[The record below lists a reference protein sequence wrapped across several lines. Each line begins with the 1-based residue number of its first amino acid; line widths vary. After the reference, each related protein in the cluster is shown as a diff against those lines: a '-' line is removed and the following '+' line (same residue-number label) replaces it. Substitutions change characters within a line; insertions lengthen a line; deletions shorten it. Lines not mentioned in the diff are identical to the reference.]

1 MHRLAC
7 RALACL
13 ALAAIALG
21 GFGQSAAAAP
31 APPPRIVFLGDSITD
46 GHTYPLLVRQALA
59 EAGLAPPVC
68 INAGLGG
75 DTAAG
80 MRRRLDRDVL
90 VHKPALV
97 TLSVGTND
105 ALRKAPPEPYEADVT
120 AICDRLLAEKI
131 PVLLMTTS
139 ILGPKNADADKRL
152 ADFNAIL
159 RRLAA
164 AHVSRLAEVNR
175 LMQDAR
181 AAGTNVLDSD
191 GVHPNFAGHRIMAR
205 AILDALGYKEV
216 PVPPELK
223 IEVMP
228 GVIRAWKIRAAAGPL
243 DEAAVAALK
252 PDDAWKDFTL
262 PETAPQTTWWLEQE
276 RRRGFALSVDK
287 LIGPGGKYQGLA
299 VIDAGTP
306 RRVFLNPG
314 AQVEAVWLNGRRLYK
329 RAEWTGWHAGRERLP
344 ADLRKGPNTVV
355 IEMGPQFFLSMTDD
369 NTW

>member
-1 MHRLAC
+1 MHRIAC

-13 ALAAIALG
+13 ALAALALG
-21 GFGQSAAAAP
+21 GFGQSAAAP

-46 GHTYPLLVRQALA
+46 GHTYPMLVRQALA
-59 EAGLAPPVC
+59 DAGLAPPAC
-68 INAGLGG
+68 INAGIGG

-80 MRRRLDRDVL
+80 MRKRLDRDVL
-90 VHKPALV
+90 IHKPALV
-97 TLSVGTND
+97 TLSVGIND
-105 ALRKAPPEPYEADVT
+105 ALRKVPPAAYEADLT
-120 AICDRLLAEKI
+120 AICERLLAEKI
-131 PVLLMTTS
+131 PVLLLTTS
-139 ILGPKNADADKRL
+139 LLGPKNADADKRL
-152 ADFNAIL
+152 ADYNVIL

-164 AHVSRLAEVNR
+164 IHVSRLAEVNL
-175 LMQDAR
+175 LMEEAR
-181 AAGTNVLDSD
+181 TAGTNLLDTD
-191 GVHPNFAGHRIMAR
+191 GVHPNFAGHRVMAR

-228 GVIRAWKIRAAAGPL
+228 GIIRQWKIRVAPRPL

-252 PDDAWKDFTL
+252 PDAAWKDYTL

-276 RRRGFALSVDK
+276 RRRGFALSLDK
-287 LIGPGGKYQGLA
+287 LIAPGGRYQGLA
-299 VIDAGTP
+299 VIDAPAP
-306 RRVFLNPG
+306 RRAFLNPG

-344 ADLRKGPNTVV
+344 ADLQKGPNAVV
-355 IEMGPQFFLSMTDD
+355 IEMGPQFFLSMTAD